1 MSDPTNPH
9 IKDRSTPQWGLY
21 QRENFWKQNEGTTPF
36 DYGPAKHIETL
47 TSTDPRKMEERAKE
61 KLSEGGWYYASSNA
75 GMSNTHLVNRQ
86 AFYRHRL
93 IPNQLIDTN
102 NRSTRTTIFNH
113 SVSAPIGFAPIGI
126 NKIYHPSGE
135 AAVSKVAS
143 ELNLPYCLST
153 AGSTSIEKVASA
165 NGPTGTRFFQL
176 YMPHDDELTVSLL
189 TRAWEN
195 GFDALILTTDT
206 WQLGWRHDDVASSNY
221 AFYRGFGADMGLE
234 DPVFRKRC
242 VADGIDPDDL
252 VAAST
257 KWIDSVWHGRAWSWE
272 KIPWLM
278 ETWRAISGGRPF
290 VIKGIQSVS
299 DARRCVELGVDGIV
313 VSNHAGRQV
322 DGAVASLD
330 ALEKI
335 SEAVG
340 ESIYVMFDSGV
351 RGASDVVKAL
361 ALGAR
366 FVFIGRLWI
375 WGLSI
380 QGEDGVRH
388 VMKSLLADLDILMGI
403 AGFNGVEDF
412 NRDILESDPKN
423 YTLLPQKT
431 L

>member
-9 IKDRSTPQWGLY
+9 IKERTTPQWGLY
-21 QRENFWKQNEGTTPF
+21 QRENFWKQNEGTTPLF
-36 DYGPAKHIETL
+36 N
-47 TSTDPRKMEERAKE
+47 TDPRKMEERAKE

-75 GMSNTHLVNRQ
+75 GMSNTHLANRQ

-102 NRSTRTTIFNH
+102 NRSTTTTIFDH
-113 SVSAPIGFAPIGI
+113 KVSAPIGFAPVGI
-126 NKIYHPSGE
+126 NKIYHPTGE
-135 AAVSKVAS
+135 AAVSKVAN

-153 AGSTSIEKVASA
+153 AGSTSIEKVAAA
-165 NGPTGTRFFQL
+165 NGPSGTRFFQL

-221 AFYRGFGADMGLE
+221 AFYRGFGADLGLS

-242 VADGIDPDDL
+242 VADGIDPDVDI

-278 ETWRAISGGRPF
+278 ETWRGISGGRPF
-290 VIKGIQSVS
+290 VIKGIQSVG
-299 DARRCVELGVDGIV
+299 DARRCVELGVEGIV

-330 ALEKI
+330 ALERI
-335 SEAVG
+335 VEAVG
-340 ESIYVMFDSGV
+340 ERIYVMFDSGV

-388 VMKSLLADLDILMGI
+388 VMKSLLADLDILMGV

-412 NRDILESDPKN
+412 NRDILESDPKD
-423 YTLLPQKT
+423 YTLIAQKT

>member
-9 IKDRSTPQWGLY
+9 IKERDTPQWGLY
-21 QRENFWKQNEGTTPF
+21 QRENFRKQNEGKTPLF
-36 DYGPAKHIETL
+36 N
-47 TSTDPRKMEERAKE
+47 TDPRKMEERAKE
-61 KLSEGGWYYASSNA
+61 KLSERGWYYASSNA
-75 GMSNTHLVNRQ
+75 GMSTTHLANRQ

-102 NRSTRTTIFNH
+102 NRSTKTTIFDH
-113 SVSAPIGFAPIGI
+113 EVSAPIGFAPVGI
-126 NKIYHPSGE
+126 NKIYHSSGE

-153 AGSTSIEKVASA
+153 AGSSSIEKVADA
-165 NGPTGTRFFQL
+165 NGTGPRFFQL

-221 AFYRGFGADMGLE
+221 AFYRGFGAEVGLS

-242 VADGIDPDDL
+242 AMEGIDPDGDV
-252 VAAST
+252 VAAAT

-278 ETWRAISGGRPF
+278 ETWRGISGGRPF
-290 VIKGIQSVS
+290 AIKGIQSVA
-299 DARRCVELGVDGIV
+299 DARRCVELGVEGIV

-330 ALEKI
+330 ALERI
-335 SEAVG
+335 VEVVG
-340 ESIYVMFDSGV
+340 EEIYIMFDSGV

-380 QGEDGVRH
+380 HGEDGVRH
-388 VMKSLLADLDILMGI
+388 VMKSLLADLDILMGV
-403 AGFNGVEDF
+403 AGFNRIEDF
-412 NRDILESDPKN
+412 TRDILESGPKD
-423 YTLLPQKT
+423 YTLIPQKT

>member
-1 MSDPTNPH
+1 MMVQIRKP
-9 IKDRSTPQWGLY
+9 
-21 QRENFWKQNEGTTPF
+21 
-36 DYGPAKHIETL
+36 L
-47 TSTDPRKMEERAKE
+47 TFTDPREMEARAKE
-61 KLSEGGWYYASSNA
+61 KLSEGGWYILSQDTKLTQNANRYYASSNA
-75 GMSNTHLVNRQ
+75 GMSNTHLANRQ

-102 NRSTRTTIFNH
+102 KRSTTTTIFDH
-113 SVSAPIGFAPIGI
+113 KVSAPIGFAPIGI
-126 NKIYHPSGE
+126 NKNYHPSDE

-165 NGPTGTRFFQL
+165 NGPAGTRFFQL

-195 GFDALILTTDT
+195 GFDALILTTDI

-221 AFYRGFGADMGLE
+221 AFYRGFGAEMGLS
-234 DPVFRKRC
+234 DPIFRKRC
-242 VADGIDPDDL
+242 AAGGIDPDVDV

-257 KWIDSVWHGRAWSWE
+257 KWIDSVWHGRAWS
-272 KIPWLM
+272 
-278 ETWRAISGGRPF
+278 GGRPF
-290 VIKGIQSVS
+290 VIKGIQSVG
-299 DARRCVELGVDGIV
+299 DARRCVELGVEGIV

-330 ALEKI
+330 ALERI
-335 SEAVG
+335 AETVG
-340 ESIYVMFDSGV
+340 ETIGVMFDSGV

-375 WGLSI
+375 WELSI

-388 VMKSLLADLDILMGI
+388 VMKSLLADLDKLMGV

-423 YTLLPQKT
+423 YTLIPQKT